1 MIYLKLPSQILFN
14 QYSQQQSEEVKFYS
28 PNIVKN
34 KESNLISQQKH
45 IVIVNFMPKKT
56 KKKKRDSN
64 VWLID
69 Q

>member
-34 KESNLISQQKH
+34 KESNLISRQKH
-45 IVIVNFMPKKT
+45 IVIVNFMPKNQ
-56 KKKKRDSN
+56 KRRREI
-64 VWLID
+64 LMYG
-69 Q
+69 